1 MIILDQKADL
11 TRRKPFVQKTMTE
24 GLSTDSR
31 AIMNLNAY
39 WDIATS
45 LVKQMWELTVCDI
58 PICNSLLP
66 KDE

>member
-11 TRRKPFVQKTMTE
+11 TRRKPFVQKPMTE

-39 WDIATS
+39 
-45 LVKQMWELTVCDI
+45 
-58 PICNSLLP
+58 
-66 KDE
+66 

>member
-11 TRRKPFVQKTMTE
+11 TRRKPFVQKPMTE

-45 LVKQMWELTVCDI
+45 LVKQMWDSVCNI